1 MDHLFFYFLVAL
13 TLWSKLFG
21 FARIDWVPPRSVVE
35 MITIASQGFGGL
47 PKGKSLWGIVI
58 LIVI

>member
-47 PKGKSLWGIVI
+47 PKGKSL
-58 LIVI
+58 